1 LQLYTDNLDSAKH
14 NRHKNAEKA
23 RNSLDQDVNGIG
35 IEERLKRHVGKDEEI
50 DKSRCMSSRTFKVR
64 VQRSELWRGRYGCMQ
79 AGIRC
84 LVRRVGEMLLSQ
96 TLSHYETIYGRGRK
110 MKKGRKK

>member
-1 LQLYTDNLDSAKH
+1 MRPDSGTLQLYTDNLDSAKH

-50 DKSRCMSSRTFKVR
+50 DKSRCMSSRTVR
-64 VQRSELWRGRYGCMQ
+64 ARVRGASAEIGTSAGPLWRHASGHPVSG
-79 AGIRC
+79 
-84 LVRRVGEMLLSQ
+84 
-96 TLSHYETIYGRGRK
+96 
-110 MKKGRKK
+110 KKGW